1 MLSKASNKH
10 VVSSPSVANRY
21 PAPVHTIGLTD
32 QYIVMIQI
40 PYPLNWV
47 WGLDSFKWRFYT

>member
-1 MLSKASNKH
+1 M
-10 VVSSPSVANRY
+10 
-21 PAPVHTIGLTD
+21 HTIGLTD

-47 WGLDSFKWRFYT
+47 WLSDIFSSF